1 MKSPR
6 LSQRRRGFFCFVYYL
21 DKVHI
26 TKYSELVGIKNEG
39 ETMKIST
46 KGRYA
51 LRIMIDLAMNV
62 DKGPIRVKDIA
73 NRQSISEKYLEQIIA
88 LFNKAGYVKSI
99 RGAQGG
105 YLLTKEPKEYTVGM
119 ILRLA
124 EGSIAPVSCVDDSS
138 DGCEKRGACV
148 SAMLWQKM
156 NDAVN
161 EVVDNTTLQDLVDWQ
176 ENIIE

>member
-1 MKSPR
+1 
-6 LSQRRRGFFCFVYYL
+6 
-21 DKVHI
+21 
-26 TKYSELVGIKNEG
+26 
-39 ETMKIST
+39 MKIST

-51 LRIMIDLAMNV
+51 LRIMIDLAMNK
-62 DKGPIRVKDIA
+62 DKGPIRVKEIA
-73 NRQSISEKYLEQIIA
+73 GRQNISEKYLEQIIA
-88 LFNKAGYVKSI
+88 LLNKAGYVKSI

-105 YLLTKEPKEYTVGM
+105 YLLTKEPVEYTAGM

-124 EGSIAPVSCVDDSS
+124 EGSIAPVACIEDEAEA
-138 DGCEKRGACV
+138 CEKKGACV

-176 ENIIE
+176 NTIA